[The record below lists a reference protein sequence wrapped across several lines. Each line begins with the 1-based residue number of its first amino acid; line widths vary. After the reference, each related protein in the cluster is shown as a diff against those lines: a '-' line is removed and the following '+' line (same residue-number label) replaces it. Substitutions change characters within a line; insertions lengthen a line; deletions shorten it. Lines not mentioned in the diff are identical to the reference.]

1 MAFNNVPVNGW
12 PQIKDLD
19 QVSGMLAELNELA
32 EKIDAM
38 PTYTSED
45 RAWLTEWEE
54 KLPEL
59 PEDPETDGVKVLTAT
74 TSEGETVKSWEEP
87 ASGGLE
93 VKTKS
98 FTPQSTYIGSY
109 TTYSDSDLKD
119 VAIVGYEI
127 AGVDAYNFA
136 VTTLISDSTGMRLVL
151 HNFSQA
157 AFTPSAVTVKYVET
171 A

>member
-19 QVSGMLAELNELA
+19 RLPSILEELNELA

-45 RAWLTEWEE
+45 REWLNEWEE

-59 PEDPETDGVKVLTAT
+59 PEDPQTDGVKVLTAT
-74 TSEGETVKSWEEP
+74 TSDGETVKSWEEP
-87 ASGGLE
+87 SGGGLD

-98 FTPQSTYIGSY
+98 FTPQQTYIGSY
-109 TTYSDSDLKD
+109 TTYSDADLKN
-119 VAIVGYEI
+119 VAIVGYEVTGI
-127 AGVDAYNFA
+127 DAYNFG
-136 VTTLISDSTGMRLVL
+136 VTSVISDAAGMRLVL
-151 HNFSQA
+151 HNNSQA
-157 AFTPSAVTVKYVET
+157 AFTPSSITVKYVET
-171 A
+171 T